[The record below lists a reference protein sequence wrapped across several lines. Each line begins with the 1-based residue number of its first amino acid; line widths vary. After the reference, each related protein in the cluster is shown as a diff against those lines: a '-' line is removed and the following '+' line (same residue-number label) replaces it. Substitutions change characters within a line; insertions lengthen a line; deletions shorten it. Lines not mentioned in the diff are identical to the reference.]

1 MKELAFG
8 WMNCDPDVFYRMR
21 LKDFLLKSKGF
32 WERLKYDQYMMRRL
46 AYITHAS
53 FVSKPLSAERLWPID
68 TEYKKV
74 TQEDLDKRS
83 ADIMKRIQLMQAIED
98 EKAKRN

>member
-21 LKDFLLKSKGF
+21 MKDFWLKAKGF
-32 WERLKYDQYMMRRL
+32 WERLKYEQHTFRRL

-74 TQEDLDKRS
+74 TQEDLNKRS
-83 ADIMKRIQLMQAIED
+83 AAIMERIQLMQAIED